1 MARFTATIR
10 VLDVEAPDRVT
21 ARKLIESKL
30 HGEAVGR
37 YQIVAVEPSASP
49 LPVRQPRPP
58 ARPRWVNTAIGPLLL
73 LGAIAWT
80 FWFYWLLFE

>member
-10 VLDVEAPDRVT
+10 VLDLEAPDRVG
-21 ARKLIESKL
+21 ARKQIEAKL
-30 HGEAVGR
+30 QSGEVGR

-58 ARPRWVNTAIGPLLL
+58 VRPKWVNTALGPLLL
-73 LGAIAWT
+73 LGALAWT
-80 FWFYWLLFE
+80 LWFYWLLFE